1 MTSSNDAR
9 SAAITPYQPTGS
21 LRGRTILM
29 SGGSRGIGLAIA
41 TRAAR
46 DGANMVLL
54 AKTGEPHAT
63 LAGTVYSAAEQIE
76 AAGGQALAMV
86 GDVRNDEDVAGAVA
100 AAVERFGG
108 IDVVI
113 NNASAIDL
121 STTDDVDM
129 KRYDLMQDINVRGT
143 FLLSKLALPALR
155 KSANGHI
162 LTLSPPL
169 NLDPKWAGRHLAY
182 TMAKYGMSLT
192 TLGLAEELKEDGI
205 SVNSLWPC
213 TLIDTAAIRN
223 MPGGEHMV
231 QAARGP
237 EIMAD
242 AAHAVLTGSNSPA
255 GRWIAGSR
263 QRGQLLHRRAG
274 AGGGRRHGLPALQP
288 RGSRGPAGAGHLP
301 LSTLP
306 GPVPA
311 SAGSGAWV
319 GLCRN
324 SRRRPRESIGFN
336 MG

>member
-1 MTSSNDAR
+1 MTSSNGAS
-9 SAAITPYQPTGS
+9 SASTEGQTQHTTPYVATAS
-21 LRGRTILM
+21 LKGKTILM

-46 DGANMVLL
+46 DGANIVLM
-54 AKTGEPHAT
+54 AKTGDPHPK
-63 LAGTVYSAAEQIE
+63 LEGTVFTAAQQLTE
-76 AAGGQALAMV
+76 AGGQALPLV
-86 GDVRNDEDVAGAVA
+86 GDVRNDDDVAAAVA

-108 IDVVI
+108 IDVVV

-121 STTDDVDM
+121 SRTDAVDM

-155 KSANGHI
+155 ESSHGHI

-169 NLDPKWAGRHLAY
+169 NLDPKWAGMHLAY

-192 TLGLAEELKEDGI
+192 TLGLAEELKHDGV

-223 MPGGEHMV
+223 MPGGQQIV

-242 AAHAVLTGSNSPA
+242 AAHAVLTGSASSGNFYTDEQVLRAAGVSDFSPY
-255 GRWIAGSR
+255 S
-263 QRGQLLHRRAG
+263 LG
-274 AGGGRRHGLPALQP
+274 APEDRL
-288 RGSRGPAGAGHLP
+288 
-301 LSTLP
+301 
-306 GPVPA
+306 VPDIF
-311 SAGSGAWV
+311 
-319 GLCRN
+319 L
-324 SRRRPRESIGFN
+324 
-336 MG
+336 